1 MPLLPQVWRSESVA
15 KVSYSMFPLHLHFC
29 FLGTGGMAG
38 VSGLWTLVSGGTL
51 SQHQKTVFSGVCFLV
66 VFVSSPV
73 SFPARRGGA
82 LVRLCANFAVTRLGL
97 SRVLHSC
104 YQSPFSTLSHII
116 KSVYDYTCSQTLRF
130 T

>member
-38 VSGLWTLVSGGTL
+38 VSGLWSPGGL
-51 SQHQKTVFSGVCFLV
+51 SRNTKMTVFSGVCFLV

-82 LVRLCANFAVTRLGL
+82 LVRLCANFAVTRLAL